1 MRSWEK
7 KCMSHNRLKSP
18 REKWRTE
25 KQNKTKKHHLQKEFN
40 ISDQLGSFPRNLE
53 LGLSDFSLNLS
64 GLMNIGNANL
74 ETAHDL
80 FILLGRS
87 FKILGW
93 QAQKL
98 SVQRKE
104 KDKDGQDEGG
114 SGERGPGKRV
124 GRRIKREREISM
136 VQHHCT
142 REGINSC

>member
-98 SVQRKE
+98 SV
-104 KDKDGQDEGG
+104 
-114 SGERGPGKRV
+114 
-124 GRRIKREREISM
+124 
-136 VQHHCT
+136 
-142 REGINSC
+142 